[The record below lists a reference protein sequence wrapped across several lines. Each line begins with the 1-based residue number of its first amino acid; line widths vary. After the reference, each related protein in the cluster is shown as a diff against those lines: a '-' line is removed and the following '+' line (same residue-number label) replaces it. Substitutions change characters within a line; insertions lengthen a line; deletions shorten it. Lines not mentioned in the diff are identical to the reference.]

1 MLKLLFLYNKDGPV
15 TKKIRHAQP
24 PKSQFTTQLPCDAP
38 KAQEEILRIL
48 NDLDASELAVTLDSI
63 SGSMALNTWSRK
75 ARRQRAQNANS
86 AKEEEK
92 SAAKLSTEILFTFK
106 FDIQEVDEDNTNVIA
121 TWTKGKQR
129 EVFES
134 FWNHVKKRMLQ
145 DFGIIQGDKYKS
157 HEVDG

>member
-1 MLKLLFLYNKDGPV
+1 M
-15 TKKIRHAQP
+15 TKKIRRAQP

-38 KAQEEILRIL
+38 KAQEEILGIL
-48 NDLDASELAVTLDSI
+48 NDLDASQLAVKINCI
-63 SGSMALNTWSRK
+63 SGSMVSNTWSRK

-86 AKEEEK
+86 AKEEGK
-92 SAAKLSTEILFTFK
+92 AAAKLSSEILFTFK
-106 FDIQEVDEDNTNVIA
+106 FDIQEVDEDNVNVIA

-145 DFGIIQGDKYKS
+145 DFGILQGDQYKPRM
-157 HEVDG
+157 VDG